1 MNAAVDHAGQGH
13 EPGRGFLAL
22 VERIGN
28 RLPDP
33 VAIFVAMIGVLVIVS
48 VVGAASGWGAVNP
61 VTGEVLAVKSLLSEE
76 LLRQLLSEMP
86 RTYTGFAPLGMV
98 LVLLLGAGVA
108 EQAGLFAALLKKTMA
123 GVNERLLIPS
133 VILIGMLSSHVG
145 DAGFVIFIPLAGML
159 FASTGRNPLLGLVLG
174 FAGCCTG
181 LAGNLIPGQYDV
193 LIFGVTQTGAQL
205 LVPDWTLNPLGNWW
219 FLLAIAAANVLT
231 GWLVAVKIVGPR
243 LPQWQG
249 GTAAAP
255 ADERGLTESER
266 RGLRA
271 AAGVAVVVVLAVAA
285 LMVFPGFS
293 PLYDHAPDA
302 DVPLRP
308 FFGALVGILFM
319 LLLGTGWA
327 YGRAAGTITGHRD
340 VIARMAT
347 GLTPMLPYLVLIFF
361 GSHFVAMFGWSNLG
375 PITAITGAGVLRE
388 SGAPPALMLPILTTV
403 SAWLDFLI
411 ASGSAKW
418 TAMAPVAV
426 PMLMLLD
433 VSPEMTTAA
442 YRVGDTVT
450 NLISPLNPYFV
461 MTLLFCQR
469 YLPQMRM
476 GTLLAATLPLAIVYY
491 LAGMAIT
498 AGWVALDLPPGPGA
512 SVGYEL
518 PAAVS
523 RAN

>member
-1 MNAAVDHAGQGH
+1 MNAAVEHADKRA
-13 EPGRGFLAL
+13 EPGRGFLNW
-22 VERIGN
+22 VERVGN

-33 VAIFVAMIGVLVIVS
+33 VAIFVVMIGVLVAVS
-48 VVGAASGWGAVNP
+48 VIGAADGWNAVHP
-61 VTGEVLAVKSLLSEE
+61 VTGEALGVKSLLSEE

-86 RTYTGFAPLGMV
+86 KTYTGFAPLGMV

-108 EQAGLFAALLKKTMA
+108 EQAGLFAALLRKAMA

-133 VILIGMLSSHVG
+133 IILIGMLSSHVG
-145 DAGFVIFIPLAGML
+145 DAGFIIFIPLAGML
-159 FASTGRNPLLGLVLG
+159 FANAGRNPLLGLVLG

-205 LVPDWTLNPLGNWW
+205 LVPDWSMNPLGNWW

-243 LPQWQG
+243 LPEWHG
-249 GTAAAP
+249 GSAP
-255 ADERGLTESER
+255 VADSGLVDAER

-271 AAGVAVVVVLAVAA
+271 AGIAALLVVLAAAA
-285 LMVFPGFS
+285 LMVFPAFS
-293 PLYDHAPDA
+293 PLYDHAGDA

-319 LLLGTGWA
+319 LMLSAGWA

-340 VIARMAT
+340 VIAKMAT

-361 GSHFVAMFGWSNLG
+361 ASHFVAMFGWSNLG
-375 PITAITGAGVLRE
+375 PITAITGAGILRD
-388 SGAPPALMLPILTTV
+388 SGAPPALMLPILTTA

-433 VSPEMTTAA
+433 ISPEMTTAA

-469 YLPQMRM
+469 YLPKMRM
-476 GTLLAATLPLAIVYY
+476 GTLLAATLPLAIVFYF
-491 LAGMAIT
+491 AGMAIT
-498 AGWVALDLPPGPGA
+498 ASWVALDLPPGPGA

-518 PAAVS
+518 PAATTM
-523 RAN
+523 R